1 MNGGHPPTSRR
12 RLCKRGGCAP
22 IHWRQHNVA
31 SGPPPA
37 RRIASQTLAIVRA
50 PSEVEKVPSSRPW
63 ADGTPGAKKTCLR
76 VVEKDI
82 VRENAEAFYLPEMH
96 VFLAVVAGT
105 GTKGMRK
112 LVASF

>member
-1 MNGGHPPTSRR
+1 MNGGHPPASPR
-12 RLCKRGGCAP
+12 RLCQRGGCAP
-22 IHWRQHNVA
+22 IRWRQHKVA
-31 SGPPPA
+31 SGPRPA
-37 RRIASQTLAIVRA
+37 CRIASQTMATVRA

-63 ADGTPGAKKTCLR
+63 ADGTAGAKKTCLR

-82 VRENAEAFYLPEMH
+82 VRENAEAFSLPEVH
-96 VFLAVVAGT
+96 AFLTVVAAT